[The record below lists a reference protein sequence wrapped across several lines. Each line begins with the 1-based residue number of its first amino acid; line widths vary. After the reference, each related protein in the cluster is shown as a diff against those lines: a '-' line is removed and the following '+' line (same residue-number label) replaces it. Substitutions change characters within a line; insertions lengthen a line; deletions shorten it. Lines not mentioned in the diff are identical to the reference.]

1 MIVEPDSDNAQSQLR
16 SRATQFAENI
26 RSLISRTVESDVEP
40 FDVDLMKPQKDTD
53 RLLASLQSNPKPQ
66 IALVSSDVDDA
77 VFSFEIRFDM
87 FVEKF
92 LTVQSSRIAV
102 GLLGSDEPLLR
113 YEYIRHPDSVPSA
126 HLHVHAHRDQFLHGM
141 MLSTSGRPKQR
152 LRKLT
157 QGKLPYLSQIHF
169 PLGGPRLRP
178 GIEDVLEML
187 IREFGVKQKADA
199 VEYLAQSRAEWRRLQ
214 LRALLARNHSDALD
228 YLRSEGY
235 TVTPPGWTP
244 AVTAPEDPAVAQ
256 W

>member
-1 MIVEPDSDNAQSQLR
+1 
-16 SRATQFAENI
+16 
-26 RSLISRTVESDVEP
+26 
-40 FDVDLMKPQKDTD
+40 
-53 RLLASLQSNPKPQ
+53 
-66 IALVSSDVDDA
+66 
-77 VFSFEIRFDM
+77 
-87 FVEKF
+87 
-92 LTVQSSRIAV
+92 
-102 GLLGSDEPLLR
+102 
-113 YEYIRHPDSVPSA
+113 
-126 HLHVHAHRDQFLHGM
+126 M